1 MKMILKFWNKICS
14 EFAALSLSDKIT
26 YAAFIIFATV
36 FLYVNDSYT
45 QLAATSWKTI
55 IIIVPVIIGI
65 GYLSDKLL
73 FVLYKYLPYRI
84 VTADKTKIK

>member
-1 MKMILKFWNKICS
+1 MILKFWNKICS

-36 FLYVNDSYT
+36 FLYVNDAYT

-55 IIIVPVIIGI
+55 IIIVPVVIGI
-65 GYLSDKLL
+65 GYLYDKILSAFL
-73 FVLYKYLPYRI
+73 KCIPHQI
-84 VTADKTKIK
+84 SPAEKTKIK